1 MAREFDSNDA
11 GTSILDTNDDPVGR
25 IGSVDGG

>member
-11 GTSILDTNDDPVGR
+11 GTSILDANGDPVGT
-25 IGSVDGG
+25 IESVDGG